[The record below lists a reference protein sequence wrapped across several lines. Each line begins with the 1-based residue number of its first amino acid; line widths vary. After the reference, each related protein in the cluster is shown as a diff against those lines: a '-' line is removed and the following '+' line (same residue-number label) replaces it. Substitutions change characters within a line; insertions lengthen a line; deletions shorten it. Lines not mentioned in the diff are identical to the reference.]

1 MRRDREHTVSC
12 KRRGPWIPL
21 VGVSQGTKWA
31 GDVAVA
37 VQSGGLTILGEKL
50 DRFVD
55 GRHQAKCGHEW
66 NDVLGPRGWKV
77 SALPRDTV
85 RYHDQYEWRGLPC
98 QRTSAIYLLLHII
111 STIARCTR
119 HRDHAFSRSGG
130 WEVYR
135 LPTEPTHP
143 TAHIIV
149 QQKHHNNLIRSS
161 C

>member
-1 MRRDREHTVSC
+1 LRRDREHTVSC

-98 QRTSAIYLLLHII
+98 QRTSAIYLFTT
-111 STIARCTR
+111 SSAPSPVARATGIMPSRDRVGGKFIGCPPSR
-119 HRDHAFSRSGG
+119 HTQLR
-130 WEVYR
+130 
-135 LPTEPTHP
+135 T
-143 TAHIIV
+143 
-149 QQKHHNNLIRSS
+149 SS
-161 C
+161 CNRSITTT